1 MAVDDQILFES
12 DCRIRVGPSRS
23 RNLEWL
29 SMSGSENPKPTHP
42 VDVEYPRSLTRAEK
56 DALIRSMISSMQL
69 EGIEIS
75 REVADRALERARR
88 RPVPEILD

>member
-1 MAVDDQILFES
+1 
-12 DCRIRVGPSRS
+12 
-23 RNLEWL
+23 
-29 SMSGSENPKPTHP
+29 MSGSENPKPTHP

-75 REVADRALERARR
+75 REVADRALERALR